1 MRAPHW
7 RGCAARQVTIAKAGT
22 RPTGASE
29 VSLNARVS
37 ATLTI
42 SVLVFLRAQHPY
54 PGQRAAQDSP
64 HTCRDWVR
72 DKSHSCATPDALK
85 HQCLRV
91 ARNVAYCSAVCTRPV
106 SRSRSPLG
114 AWWSSSRGRR
124 CALACKPMPGAV
136 LYPEEPNRDGFR
148 HSLIAAPGR
157 SPLKWPGALRW
168 SRHGARR
175 LPREG

>member
-1 MRAPHW
+1 MKQCARPALERVRCPH
-7 RGCAARQVTIAKAGT
+7 CAVRQVTIAKAGI
-22 RPTGASE
+22 RPTSASE

-72 DKSHSCATPDALK
+72 DKSHSCTTPDALK

-91 ARNVAYCSAVCTRPV
+91 ARNVAYCSAVCIRTGTPV
-106 SRSRSPLG
+106 GSKSAVG
-114 AWWSSSRGRR
+114 SSCVSVSSGDMADTSGDRLSYRAYCWPAER
-124 CALACKPMPGAV
+124 DHDQPSKP
-136 LYPEEPNRDGFR
+136 D
-148 HSLIAAPGR
+148 
-157 SPLKWPGALRW
+157 
-168 SRHGARR
+168 
-175 LPREG
+175 